1 MAAQA
6 PVEQPAAY
14 ADYNA
19 NNISDPVADVGA
31 AVKRGLYEFDE
42 AAKGAGTYEHGSQ
55 SQAAGA
61 GQWEGECG
69 EGNEVDELVCALGR
83 GRGRLEGPE
92 HGHTQGDRQKD
103 CEGDVEVLAHG
114 LVVAGALGKGKL
126 LEVAPA
132 LARFYTSRIGNTVTG
147 FPRSFRATF
156 DIVVGTIGG

>member
-19 NNISDPVADVGA
+19 NNVSHPVAHVGA
-31 AVKRGLYEFDE
+31 AVKRGLYELDE
-42 AAKGAGTYEHGSQ
+42 AAEGARTNEDRNQ
-55 SQAAGA
+55 SQAART
-61 GQWEGECG
+61 GQREGKCG
-69 EGNEVDELVCALGR
+69 EGDEVHELVAALGR

-132 LARFYTSRIGNTVTG
+132 LARVTH
-147 FPRSFRATF
+147 PA
-156 DIVVGTIGG
+156 

>member
-6 PVEQPAAY
+6 PVEQPTAY
-14 ADYNA
+14 SDGNADRVRH
-19 NNISDPVADVGA
+19 PVADVSA
-31 AVKRGLYEFDE
+31 AVKRGLYELNE
-42 AAKGAGTYEHGSQ
+42 AAEGARANEHSNQ
-55 SQAAGA
+55 PQAARA
-61 GQWEGECG
+61 GQREGECG
-69 EGNEVDELVCALGR
+69 EGDEVHELVAAL

-132 LARFYTSRIGNTVTG
+132 LARITH
-147 FPRSFRATF
+147 PA
-156 DIVVGTIGG
+156 